1 MRARWPSLT
10 PISYLPQSRPAS
22 GGLSRK
28 LLLRFRLRASDFL
41 SRQKVTK
48 DRLKDPWSLR
58 ISFPSNPAPCLPL
71 NSALREP
78 TRPGP
83 ARCRPW
89 AIEGPPAPD
98 GKAPCVGS
106 RRSVDRHPPTPS
118 APALRRRPT
127 SAGGLLSASSGRN
140 GRRERGMAARSC
152 APDASAKIQVLSPV
166 KWGRSRRGRDL
177 WDTAA
182 AQRRR
187 GTHRARAPLSASL
200 GTFSAR
206 RNHLALRRNFLNP
219 PTAQFWYR
227 GFHPL

>member
-1 MRARWPSLT
+1 MTPRAAWSV
-10 PISYLPQSRPAS
+10 
-22 GGLSRK
+22 
-28 LLLRFRLRASDFL
+28 LL
-41 SRQKVTK
+41 
-48 DRLKDPWSLR
+48 
-58 ISFPSNPAPCLPL
+58 
-71 NSALREP
+71 ALREP

-83 ARCRPW
+83 ACCRPL
-89 AIEGPPAPD
+89 AIEGPDAPD

-106 RRSVDRHPPTPS
+106 RRSVGRHPPTPS

-187 GTHRARAPLSASL
+187 ETHRARAPLSASL
-200 GTFSAR
+200 GTFSAW

-219 PTAQFWYR
+219 PTAQLWYR
-227 GFHPL
+227 GFHPLCPPPPSGESGGLHSRLRPLWPRPLRGERNGASLPLPLERVAGGFR

>member
-1 MRARWPSLT
+1 MTPRAAWSV
-10 PISYLPQSRPAS
+10 
-22 GGLSRK
+22 
-28 LLLRFRLRASDFL
+28 LL
-41 SRQKVTK
+41 
-48 DRLKDPWSLR
+48 
-58 ISFPSNPAPCLPL
+58 
-71 NSALREP
+71 ALREP

-83 ARCRPW
+83 ACCRPL
-89 AIEGPPAPD
+89 AIEGPAAPD

-106 RRSVDRHPPTPS
+106 RRSVGRHPPTPS

-219 PTAQFWYR
+219 PTAQLWYR
-227 GFHPL
+227 GFHPLCPPPPSGESGGLHSGLRPLWPRPLRGERNGASLPLPLKRVAGGFR

>member
-1 MRARWPSLT
+1 MTPRAAWSV
-10 PISYLPQSRPAS
+10 
-22 GGLSRK
+22 
-28 LLLRFRLRASDFL
+28 LL
-41 SRQKVTK
+41 
-48 DRLKDPWSLR
+48 
-58 ISFPSNPAPCLPL
+58 
-71 NSALREP
+71 ALREP

-83 ARCRPW
+83 ACCRPL
-89 AIEGPPAPD
+89 AIEGPAAPD

-106 RRSVDRHPPTPS
+106 RRSVGRHPPTPS

-187 GTHRARAPLSASL
+187 ETHRARAPLSASL
-200 GTFSAR
+200 GTFSAW
-206 RNHLALRRNFLNP
+206 RNHLARRRNIDTHP
-219 PTAQFWYR
+219 PPNFGIG
-227 GFHPL
+227 GFTPYAPHPLRGKAGACIVGSAPYGPAPFGGREMGLRSPCPSKGWRVGLDRSPQAKTR

>member
-1 MRARWPSLT
+1 MTPTPFGGKRRGSAPYDSHDEGRVGMRARWPSLT

-118 APALRRRPT
+118 APAPRRP
-127 SAGGLLSASSGRN
+127 S
-140 GRRERGMAARSC
+140 
-152 APDASAKIQVLSPV
+152 D
-166 KWGRSRRGRDL
+166 
-177 WDTAA
+177 
-182 AQRRR
+182 QRRR
-187 GTHRARAPLSASL
+187 I
-200 GTFSAR
+200 FVR
-206 RNHLALRRNFLNP
+206 RVRP
-219 PTAQFWYR
+219 
-227 GFHPL
+227 